1 MLKKYQSSLTLTFLF
16 TILLLYLTK
25 SNLIIKE
32 FLNYTNLFITKL
44 FPTTFIIYIFSNIFI
59 EYGIINKLS
68 KIFKNKAST
77 IYIIVMSIISGFP
90 SGPKHI
96 KDLLTRNYIT
106 LDQANYLIYF
116 THFPNPLFILG
127 TVSMIISSKIQT
139 LKLFISLLLS
149 NFVTALLISK
159 PKYQSL
165 EIPKY
170 KEKDFSSVLSDSI
183 ISSLKISL
191 LIYGTSIFFY
201 LIATLINNYLNLS
214 LTSYIILNAFFD
226 LTKGITL
233 TSLIT
238 NETFK
243 SIFIILLISIG
254 SLNINIQI
262 KSILADTSIK
272 YSNFLKGRLISTIFA
287 IIIYLIIKNL

>member
-127 TVSMIISSKIQT
+127 TVSMIISA
-139 LKLFISLLLS
+139 
-149 NFVTALLISK
+149 V
-159 PKYQSL
+159 
-165 EIPKY
+165 
-170 KEKDFSSVLSDSI
+170 
-183 ISSLKISL
+183 
-191 LIYGTSIFFY
+191 
-201 LIATLINNYLNLS
+201 
-214 LTSYIILNAFFD
+214 
-226 LTKGITL
+226 
-233 TSLIT
+233 
-238 NETFK
+238 
-243 SIFIILLISIG
+243 
-254 SLNINIQI
+254 
-262 KSILADTSIK
+262 
-272 YSNFLKGRLISTIFA
+272 
-287 IIIYLIIKNL
+287 